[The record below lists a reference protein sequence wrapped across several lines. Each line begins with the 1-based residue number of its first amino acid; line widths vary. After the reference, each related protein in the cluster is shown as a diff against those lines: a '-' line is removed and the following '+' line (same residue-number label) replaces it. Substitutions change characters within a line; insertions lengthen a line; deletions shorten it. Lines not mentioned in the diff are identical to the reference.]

1 MIRCIGQN
9 IENMARKDSNPER
22 VKIPMFTVEQVKHFK
37 PILKFLNE
45 KDRDILYLIFV
56 ANKKQKSVQKIL
68 DRSQPSLCYDI
79 RRIRRRL
86 KFIFYLTSISDVFLN
101 FLKYESE
108 EFDSESIEVLTLMFY
123 TTSFTQVAKVSNK
136 RQIRI
141 RYIFDKVVIS
151 LAKDENWPLYEI
163 FQAIREN
170 LNIVKRVYKE
180 GYGSCSSYDIFV
192 PV

>member
-9 IENMARKDSNPER
+9 IENMAQRGSNPER

-86 KFIFYLTSISDVFLN
+86 KFIFYLTSVSDVFLN
-101 FLKYESE
+101 FIKNGSD
-108 EFDSESIEVLTLMFY
+108 EFDSEAIEVLTLMFY

-141 RYIFDKVVIS
+141 RYIFDKMVS
-151 LAKDENWPLYEI
+151 RLAKEKNWPLFEI

-170 LNIVKRVYKE
+170 LNIVKRVYKDSYD
-180 GYGSCSSYDIFV
+180 GYSSYDIFV